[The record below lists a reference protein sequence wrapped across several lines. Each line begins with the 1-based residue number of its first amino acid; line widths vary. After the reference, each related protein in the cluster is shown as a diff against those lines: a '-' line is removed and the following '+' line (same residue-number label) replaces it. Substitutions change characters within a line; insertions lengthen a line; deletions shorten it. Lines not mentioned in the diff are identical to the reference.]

1 MAAAKNVKYPGAL
14 GTPLPSIVDPL
25 RGIENPTPAQIDEV
39 VKAHL
44 ARLEER
50 ERLLLAHF
58 GPPDR
63 WSEAERWHLV
73 ARMLA
78 QAHVPGFQMAPES
91 KRAGAPTKWDR
102 WTRARLRME
111 VDDLVAEQAGEIVK
125 GVEWACG
132 VLCRRAPWKSILSRK
147 GGPSAKA
154 PKDPGG
160 ALAKQYREGDPALV
174 PIVRL
179 LERGMFAATDS
190 AGTGKLPGKKSKP

>member
-1 MAAAKNVKYPGAL
+1 MAPAKKVKYPGAL
-14 GTPLPSIVDPL
+14 GTPLPSIIESF
-25 RGIENPTPAQIDEV
+25 RGIARPTPAQIDEA

-44 ARLEER
+44 DQLEEK

-58 GPPDR
+58 GAPDR
-63 WSEAERWHLV
+63 WTEAERWHLA

-91 KRAGAPTKWDR
+91 KRAGAPAKWDR

-111 VDDLVAEQAGEIVK
+111 VDDLVSEQASVQAEERVK

-132 VLCRRAPWKSILSRK
+132 VLGRRDPWKSILRRK
-147 GGPSAKA
+147 NPPTKA
-154 PKDPGG
+154 PKDSGW
-160 ALAKQYREGDPALV
+160 ALAKQYREGDPDLV

-179 LERGMFAATDS
+179 MQSGMFALPRFGTD
-190 AGTGKLPGKKSKP
+190 